1 MSKTAKEI
9 ILSIPSRVPADKIG
23 NAETC
28 FHLSISGEGGGHF
41 TVSAKDGKVEAVE
54 GFEGEAKCTMSC
66 TAVLFHELLA
76 GKANPMMAVFTGKLK
91 ISNKSEVMKY
101 AQLFGIM

>member
-9 ILSIPSRVPADKIG
+9 ILSIPGRVPADKIG
-23 NAETC
+23 NSETC
-28 FHLSISGEGGGHF
+28 FHLTITGEGGGQF
-41 TVSAKDGKVEAVE
+41 TVTAKDGKVEAVE
-54 GFEGEAKCTMSC
+54 GLHGEAKCTMACS
-66 TAVLFHELLA
+66 AILFHELLA

-91 ISNKSEVMKY
+91 ISNKTEVMKY